1 MLRDPK
7 TIFNA
12 LAEQYDAYRPHY
24 PQDALLFL
32 ITSAE
37 LDRTSDVADIGT
49 GTGRIALELAK
60 YVRVVYAV
68 DSASGMLEQLAKN
81 AKEEGLSNIRT
92 IEASAEDT
100 RITSESL
107 ALAVMSQSF
116 HWLDKPA
123 SLKEVH
129 RILADEKPLVV
140 MWNQI
145 TNTSDTYYQEITGL
159 IKEHNP
165 NYRGGSDIVSIDFQ
179 PSIEASG
186 LFGEVEKFTFPFELQ
201 YSPEAY
207 LGFLLSKS
215 YVGVGIGQDKLPH
228 FLERVHEILKEHF
241 PNGVVG
247 ECYETVILIAKKRS
261 A

>member
-68 DSASGMLEQLAKN
+68 DTASGMLEQLNIHAR
-81 AKEEGLSNIRT
+81 EEGLSNIRT

-100 RITSESL
+100 RITSGSL

-123 SLKEVH
+123 SLQEVH
-129 RILADEKPLVV
+129 RILAEEKPLVV

-145 TNTSDTYYQEITGL
+145 TNTSDTYYQEITAL

-165 NYRGGSDIVSIDFQ
+165 NYRGGSDIVSVDFK
-179 PSIEASG
+179 PSIEQSG
-186 LFGEVEKFTFPFELQ
+186 LFDTVEKFSFPFELQ

-215 YVGVGIGQDKLPH
+215 YVGVGIAQDKLQH

-241 PNGVVG
+241 PSGVVG
-247 ECYETVILIAKKRS
+247 ECYETVLLIAKKRVI
-261 A
+261 